1 MEEVWEFHQR
11 IIFRL
16 GQYQEHLERR
26 EICLLL
32 NLTLEKKDSEIYQTT
47 IKHFSGEETMFNKNE
62 KVDTRVAI
70 LEEKFSV
77 YEQMITKIEDA
88 IRAISETSQGIS
100 KMLAIHEERIE
111 VSNKTDDSILVKLRE
126 VEEKNN
132 TEHGKVIKKIEGL
145 ETKIEEASKIKWIAV
160 GIVGFVGFV
169 ATLLAILD
177 TFNKVPSL
185 AVPSANSSKPTHIA
199 K

>member
-1 MEEVWEFHQR
+1 
-11 IIFRL
+11 
-16 GQYQEHLERR
+16 
-26 EICLLL
+26 
-32 NLTLEKKDSEIYQTT
+32 
-47 IKHFSGEETMFNKNE
+47 MFNQNE

-77 YEQMITKIEDA
+77 YEQMLNKIEDA

-132 TEHGKVIKKIEGL
+132 TEHHNVIKKIEGI
-145 ETKIEEASKIKWIAV
+145 ETKIEDLSKVRWMAV
-160 GIVGFVGFV
+160 GVVGFIVTLMTIV
-169 ATLLAILD
+169 ATVISNIEIPALLAAPH
-177 TFNKVPSL
+177 TTT
-185 AVPSANSSKPTHIA
+185 SKPTNIA

>member
-1 MEEVWEFHQR
+1 
-11 IIFRL
+11 
-16 GQYQEHLERR
+16 
-26 EICLLL
+26 
-32 NLTLEKKDSEIYQTT
+32 
-47 IKHFSGEETMFNKNE
+47 MFNRNE

-77 YEQMITKIEDA
+77 YEQMLTKIEDA

-111 VSNKTDDSILVKLRE
+111 VSNKTEDSILAKLKD
-126 VEEKNN
+126 VEDKNN
-132 TEHGKVIKKIEGL
+132 TEHTKVIKKIEGL
-145 ETKIEEASKIKWIAV
+145 ETKIEDASRIKWIAV

-169 ATLLAILD
+169 ATLLAIVD

-185 AVPSANSSKPTHIA
+185 AAPSANSPTPTHIA

>member
-1 MEEVWEFHQR
+1 
-11 IIFRL
+11 
-16 GQYQEHLERR
+16 
-26 EICLLL
+26 
-32 NLTLEKKDSEIYQTT
+32 
-47 IKHFSGEETMFNKNE
+47 MFNKNE

-77 YEQMITKIEDA
+77 YEQMLNKIEDA

-132 TEHGKVIKKIEGL
+132 TEHNRVIKKIEGL
-145 ETKIEEASKIKWIAV
+145 ETKLEDISKVRWMAV
-160 GIVGFVGFV
+160 GVVGFVV
-169 ATLLAILD
+169 TLITIISTVITKIEMPTVLAIPD
-177 TFNKVPSL
+177 STP
-185 AVPSANSSKPTHIA
+185 SKPTNIA

>member
-1 MEEVWEFHQR
+1 
-11 IIFRL
+11 
-16 GQYQEHLERR
+16 
-26 EICLLL
+26 
-32 NLTLEKKDSEIYQTT
+32 
-47 IKHFSGEETMFNKNE
+47 MFNKNE

-77 YEQMITKIEDA
+77 YEQVLTKIEDA

-160 GIVGFVGFV
+160 GILGFVGFV

-177 TFNKVPSL
+177 TLNKVPSL
-185 AVPSANSSKPTHIA
+185 ASPSANSSKPTHIA

>member
-1 MEEVWEFHQR
+1 
-11 IIFRL
+11 
-16 GQYQEHLERR
+16 
-26 EICLLL
+26 
-32 NLTLEKKDSEIYQTT
+32 
-47 IKHFSGEETMFNKNE
+47 MFNKNE

-77 YEQMITKIEDA
+77 YEQMLNKIEDA

-111 VSNKTDDSILVKLRE
+111 VSHKTDDSILVKLRE
-126 VEEKNN
+126 VEQKNN

-145 ETKIEEASKIKWIAV
+145 ETKIEDLSKVRWMAV
-160 GIVGFVGFV
+160 GVVGFVV
-169 ATLLAILD
+169 TLITIISTLITKIELPTLPATS
-177 TFNKVPSL
+177 NVP
-185 AVPSANSSKPTHIA
+185 PSTPTNIA

>member
-1 MEEVWEFHQR
+1 
-11 IIFRL
+11 
-16 GQYQEHLERR
+16 
-26 EICLLL
+26 
-32 NLTLEKKDSEIYQTT
+32 
-47 IKHFSGEETMFNKNE
+47 MFNKNE

-111 VSNKTDDSILVKLRE
+111 VSNRTDDSILVKLKD
-126 VEEKNN
+126 VEDKNN
-132 TEHGKVIKKIEGL
+132 IEHTKVITKIENL
-145 ETKIEEASKIKWIAV
+145 QTKIEEASRIKWIAV
-160 GIVGFVGFV
+160 GIIGFVTFV
-169 ATLLAILD
+169 GTLMTIVN
-177 TFNKVPSL
+177 TFNQFSISPPL
-185 AVPSANSSKPTHIA
+185 DDNSPPKTTIV

>member
-1 MEEVWEFHQR
+1 
-11 IIFRL
+11 
-16 GQYQEHLERR
+16 
-26 EICLLL
+26 
-32 NLTLEKKDSEIYQTT
+32 
-47 IKHFSGEETMFNKNE
+47 MFNRNE

-77 YEQMITKIEDA
+77 YEQMLTKIEDA

-111 VSNKTDDSILVKLRE
+111 VSNKTEDSILAKLKD
-126 VEEKNN
+126 VEDKNN
-132 TEHGKVIKKIEGL
+132 TEHTKVIKKIEGL
-145 ETKIEEASKIKWIAV
+145 ETKIEDASRIKWIAV

-169 ATLLAILD
+169 ATLLAIVD

-185 AVPSANSSKPTHIA
+185 AAPSANPPKPAHIA